1 MSNRSTSENSDSIS
15 LFPFLAVLLC
25 TMGALLV
32 LLVVLVQRAAER
44 ALLPD
49 ANPLELVAASTP
61 GVDNNAEQ
69 DLIRQEL
76 AEIAEYHKQLG
87 GLRTEGAK
95 RLKKERLRLSHSEE
109 HARRLQE
116 ELAKLAIAAEQ
127 LKQAEGDQSID
138 QEQAEQEVIRLE
150 QLVIDTTKQLEK
162 LREEAPAGK
171 HSYAIIPYKG
181 PNGTYR
187 KPIYIECSSKGVMLH
202 PEGLLLT
209 ADDFIAPNWPGNP
222 LAAALRASREYLND
236 KAAKE
241 GAAEPPDPYPLI
253 IIRPSG
259 IQQYALARAAI
270 TSWDADYG
278 YEFVEEN
285 MKLSFPEAPDPQLA
299 RAQQHAVMNAR
310 DRLLHLVQ
318 SAPSRFRGMRAGGG
332 GAGGVGSGSGAGSYG
347 SGSGEYGSAGSN
359 FAGESSPDGAESSS
373 TGGGNGY
380 AGGGQPGDQLAGTTS
395 SQPGDPQIGAL
406 AGGGSGTGRSSGDVT
421 QLTESSG
428 EAGSQSSTEGD
439 PNLVGSRYAQQ
450 GGSSGGAA
458 GGQGTPTNA
467 PSEPLDGKDQAKGG
481 AGGNSQQTAGASG
494 GGSGGSSGAISFG
507 SPTAGFSNSPGQ
519 SIADARG
526 ANWAVDEPRQ
536 KSVAIRRPI
545 HVVVRENKMIL
556 VPTGNARR
564 GLEATGQEISL
575 DQPIHDISDNFAA
588 AVRDRIEEWGLAGS
602 GMYWRPVLELNVE
615 PDATM
620 TATRIVHLLKNSGVE
635 VRLPE
640 TANSENNGSTNTGGT
655 LR

>member
-1 MSNRSTSENSDSIS
+1 MSNRKTSENSDSIS

-49 ANPLELVAASTP
+49 ANSLELVAASTP
-61 GVDNNAEQ
+61 GVDNTAEQ
-69 DLIRQEL
+69 DLMRQALVEIVEYQQQL
-76 AEIAEYHKQLG
+76 DGLQAEG
-87 GLRTEGAK
+87 TK
-95 RLKKERLRLSHSEE
+95 RLEKERLRLSHSEE

-127 LKQAEGDQSID
+127 LKQAEGDQSVD

-150 QLVIDTTKQLEK
+150 QLVLDTTQQLEK
-162 LREEAPAGK
+162 LREEAPTGK
-171 HSYAIIPYKG
+171 RSYAIIPYKG

-187 KPIYIECSSKGVMLH
+187 KPIYIECSGKGVTLH

-236 KAAKE
+236 KAAQE
-241 GAAEPPDPYPLI
+241 GAPEPPDPYPLI

-259 IQQYALARAAI
+259 IQQYTLARAAI

-278 YEFVEEN
+278 YEFVEED

-332 GAGGVGSGSGAGSYG
+332 GMSGGGSGPGVGSYG
-347 SGSGEYGSAGSN
+347 SGNGEYGSAGSN
-359 FAGESSPDGAESSS
+359 FAGGSSPDGTENSS

-380 AGGGQPGDQLAGTTS
+380 AGGGQPGEQLAGANA
-395 SQPGDPQIGAL
+395 SQAGDPQIGAL
-406 AGGGSGTGRSSGDVT
+406 AGGGSESGGTSGDVT
-421 QLTESSG
+421 QLADSSKTT
-428 EAGSQSSTEGD
+428 GSQSSTAGD

-450 GGSSGGAA
+450 GDGGGA
-458 GGQGTPTNA
+458 GGQGSPTNA
-467 PSEPLDGKDQAKGG
+467 PSEPLDGKDQPTGG

-494 GGSGGSSGAISFG
+494 GGSGGSSGAVSFG
-507 SPTAGFSNSPGQ
+507 SPTAGFSNSPSQ

-526 ANWAVDEPRQ
+526 ANWAVNQPRQ

-545 HVVVRENKMIL
+545 SVVVRQNKMIL

-575 DQPIHDISDNFAA
+575 DQPIHDISDSFAT

-620 TATRIVHLLKNSGVE
+620 TATRIVQLLKNSGVE

-640 TANSENNGSTNTGGT
+640 TANSATNGSTTTGGT
-655 LR
+655 VR